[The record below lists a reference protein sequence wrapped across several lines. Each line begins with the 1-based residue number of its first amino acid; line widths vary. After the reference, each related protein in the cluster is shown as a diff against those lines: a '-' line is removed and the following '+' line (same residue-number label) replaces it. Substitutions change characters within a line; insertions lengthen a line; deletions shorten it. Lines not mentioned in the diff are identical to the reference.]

1 MTVSGQVAFFTPAD
15 VLFHPDNIDLLGEQK
30 QFYLCHRVL
39 AEGDGHVWIISS
51 CHLTNPNWHLLWF
64 SSQLLKIARQPTCCR
79 CVLGLLCNSSVSYTA
94 RYTRPSL
101 RMQDKRFPHPK
112 YKWVVRGL
120 DCFIHRFIFICGGC
134 LSYTVVAAF
143 NPHTSSPGLPSQSTQ
158 LWIFPIPI
166 KCALLEMADY
176 QDIKGKL
183 HGLLPDCGDLAV
195 RGFFEVEEAD
205 LRVVLGPSEQLN
217 PGGDLNGIK
226 RWKRPMCEEEVP
238 MRSLLRGKPGN
249 THLRK
254 RALDW

>member
-1 MTVSGQVAFFTPAD
+1 MCTENHSSKKSGDDLQLLVRTVRIRWFGNQQYIQDCFFNIIFLRGSFYLLTVSGQVAFFTPAD

-134 LSYTVVAAF
+134 LSYTMVAAF
-143 NPHTSSPGLPSQSTQ
+143 NLHT
-158 LWIFPIPI
+158 
-166 KCALLEMADY
+166 
-176 QDIKGKL
+176 
-183 HGLLPDCGDLAV
+183 
-195 RGFFEVEEAD
+195 
-205 LRVVLGPSEQLN
+205 
-217 PGGDLNGIK
+217 
-226 RWKRPMCEEEVP
+226 
-238 MRSLLRGKPGN
+238 
-249 THLRK
+249 
-254 RALDW
+254 